1 MRVTS
6 QMLNENMSK
15 AGVSLQHHS
24 LLDYMR
30 DKNGSGS
37 LFNVM
42 NTKAGAAVSSV
53 KLGKYEDL
61 SKAADKLIG
70 YADKLSDNEKD
81 SVMSKAKESGDTSE
95 LYKDAEALV
104 ESYND
109 MLSAMKFTPGTLNT
123 VYKNALNELAEENKE
138 ELAEIGITVEK
149 NGELSIDKSKFNGA
163 SMEKLEKIFGGSS
176 SFLEKLSYTAA
187 HIGDNAE
194 ANLDNSSSSYL
205 PGGKSI
211 NGYKSKYDYKG

>member
-1 MRVTS
+1 MRITS

-15 AGVSLQHHS
+15 AGVSLEHHS

-30 DKNGSGS
+30 DQKGS

-61 SKAADKLIG
+61 SKAANKLIG
-70 YADKLSDNEKD
+70 YADKLADNKKD
-81 SVMSKAKESGDTSE
+81 SIMSKVKESGDTSE
-95 LYKDAEALV
+95 LYKEAEALV

-109 MLSAMKFTPGTLNT
+109 MLSAMKYTPGTLNT
-123 VYKNALNELAEENKE
+123 FYRNSLNKLTEENKE
-138 ELAEIGITVEK
+138 ELAEIGITVES
-149 NGELSIDKSKFNGA
+149 NGGLSIDKSKFNAA
-163 SMEKLEKIFGGSS
+163 SMEKLEKIFGGSN

-187 HIGDNAE
+187 HIEDNAE

-205 PGGKSI
+205 PGGKSTS
-211 NGYKSKYDYKG
+211 GYKSKYDYKG

>member
-1 MRVTS
+1 MRITS
-6 QMLNENMSK
+6 QMLSENMGK

-30 DKNGSGS
+30 DENASSS

-61 SKAADKLIG
+61 SKAADKLIS
-70 YADKLSDNEKD
+70 YADKLSDNKKD

-95 LYKDAEALV
+95 LYKNAEALV

-123 VYKNALNELAEENKE
+123 FYRNSLNELTEENKE
-138 ELAEIGITVEK
+138 ELAELGITVES
-149 NGELSIDKSKFNGA
+149 NGALSIDKSKFNSA
-163 SMEKLEKIFGGSS
+163 SMEKLEKMFGGSN

-205 PGGKSI
+205 PGGKTAS
-211 NGYKSKYDYKG
+211 GYKSKYDYKG

>member
-6 QMLNENMSK
+6 QMLNQNMSK

-30 DKNGSGS
+30 DQNGAGS

-42 NTKAGAAVSSV
+42 NSKAGTAVSSV

-61 SKAADKLIG
+61 SKAADKLISH
-70 YADKLSDNEKD
+70 ADKLSDDKKD

-95 LYKDAEALV
+95 LYKEAEALV

-109 MLSAMKFTPGTLNT
+109 MLSAMKYTPGTLNT
-123 VYKNALNELAEENKE
+123 FYRNSLNELTEENKE
-138 ELAEIGITVEK
+138 ELAEIGITVES
-149 NGELSIDKSKFNGA
+149 NGELSIDKSKFNAA
-163 SMEKLEKIFGGSS
+163 SMEKLEKIFGGSN
-176 SFLEKLSYTAA
+176 SFLKKLSYTAA
-187 HIGDNAE
+187 HIGDNAA

-205 PGGKSI
+205 PGGKSTS
-211 NGYKSKYDYKG
+211 GYTSKYDYKG

>member
-1 MRVTS
+1 
-6 QMLNENMSK
+6 
-15 AGVSLQHHS
+15 
-24 LLDYMR
+24 
-30 DKNGSGS
+30 
-37 LFNVM
+37 M

-95 LYKDAEALV
+95 LYKDAEAL
-104 ESYND
+104 
-109 MLSAMKFTPGTLNT
+109 
-123 VYKNALNELAEENKE
+123 

-163 SMEKLEKIFGGSS
+163 SMEKLEKIFGGSN